1 MMHNDAGFIE
11 RPYSQVL
18 VLGEMSASEYF
29 DCRGKNISALHHV
42 QTSSG
47 INQASYSADTMGS
60 FHRVKWLGHAD
71 NMPLSST
78 DDKNEQHS
86 THMC

>member
-18 VLGEMSASEYF
+18 VLGEMPAYEYF
-29 DCRGKNISALHHV
+29 DCTGKDISPLHQV

-47 INQASYSADTMGS
+47 TNQASYSADTMGS

-71 NMPLSST
+71 HMPLSST
-78 DDKNEQHS
+78 DKNEWHS
-86 THMC
+86 TQMC